1 MNSFNWRRNT
11 EDSKKYG
18 LIITVTT
25 IRIFFVLKTRNVKP
39 LKASLNTMDMMKLIG
54 GIRRGVLVKD
64 YTVYKTWIKKKKKN
78 EWHSEQ
84 YQNCMAP
91 GSYKTSLFLNG

>member
-39 LKASLNTMDMMKLIG
+39 LKASLNTMDIMKLIG

-64 YTVYKTWIKKKKKN
+64 YTVYKRWIKKKKK
-78 EWHSEQ
+78 
-84 YQNCMAP
+84 M
-91 GSYKTSLFLNG
+91 NGIKNNTKIVWLLEAIKLAFF